1 MASDLISR
9 DAVLNI
15 VDNEW
20 YKYKDKDGLF
30 EIAACTLMKSLFDD
44 VERIEAVDAVEV
56 VRCKDC
62 AHKRNEGPILRCP
75 YSTVDLMPGGYC
87 DKGLP
92 NAMREVLQNI
102 KKMEKKKVS
111 F

>member
-9 DAVLNI
+9 EAVLNI

-30 EIAACTLMKSLFDD
+30 EIAACTLMKTLFDD

-62 AHKRNEGPILRCP
+62 AYKNVPKCCP
-75 YSTVDLMPGGYC
+75 CQIGGFVVPDEWYCPMGVKKDVVD
-87 DKGLP
+87 
-92 NAMREVLQNI
+92 
-102 KKMEKKKVS
+102 
-111 F
+111 

>member
-9 DAVLNI
+9 DDVLNI

-44 VERIEAVDAVEV
+44 IERIEAVDAEPVWHGEWEACGIGLT
-56 VRCKDC
+56 CKIC
-62 AHKRNEGPILRCP
+62 H
-75 YSTVDLMPGGYC
+75 
-87 DKGLP
+87 KGLVLEQGDVEMNYCP
-92 NAMREVLQNI
+92 NCGA
-102 KKMEKKKVS
+102 KMDA
-111 F
+111 

>member
-1 MASDLISR
+1 MESDLISR
-9 DAVLNI
+9 EAVLNI

-62 AHKRNEGPILRCP
+62 AYHGRCTYEAVFITSGFENP
-75 YSTVDLMPGGYC
+75 YCCAGW
-87 DKGLP
+87 
-92 NAMREVLQNI
+92 
-102 KKMEKKKVS
+102 
-111 F
+111 